1 MKKSALI
8 LWIVAGL
15 FFVCSVPLFL
25 QGNAGSGVCG
35 VVIAAAL
42 AFMGFRKNARAEEKK
57 EAKAPSA
64 HSTSAAPAQAQK
76 REQPPTAPAPSA
88 QEPATESKYEFL
100 KTKVAGVTFKNG
112 RKNRQ
117 TILRAMYFHDA
128 PFNKGDMDLELK
140 RYEYESKPAF
150 GVYVNGEQI
159 GNIPAEHTAFVEENL
174 SRCDGITHIEVYGG
188 GEGRS
193 YGAEI
198 TVRFRKE

>member
-1 MKKSALI
+1 MKKSALT

-25 QGNAGSGVCG
+25 QGNAGAGVCG
-35 VVIAAAL
+35 VVIAAVL
-42 AFMGFRKNARAEEKK
+42 AFMGFRKSKQPDRK
-57 EAKAPSA
+57 EPVKAPDA
-64 HSTSAAPAQAQK
+64 HSAS
-76 REQPPTAPAPSA
+76 TA
-88 QEPATESKYEFL
+88 ESKCEFL

-112 RKNRQ
+112 RKSRQ

-128 PFNKGDMDLELK
+128 PFDKGDMDLELR

-198 TVRFRKE
+198 TMRFRKE

>member
-1 MKKSALI
+1 MKKTALI
-8 LWIVAGL
+8 LWIAAGL

-25 QGNAGSGVCG
+25 QGNAGAGVCG
-35 VVIAAAL
+35 VIIAAVC
-42 AFMGFRKNARAEEKK
+42 AFMGFRKNTRPEEKE
-57 EAKAPSA
+57 EAKAS
-64 HSTSAAPAQAQK
+64 
-76 REQPPTAPAPSA
+76 APSA

-112 RKNRQ
+112 RKSRQ
-117 TILRAMYFHDA
+117 TTLRAMYFHDA
-128 PFNKGDMDLELK
+128 PFDKGDMDLELR

>member
-1 MKKSALI
+1 MKKSVLI

-25 QGNAGSGVCG
+25 QGNAGAGVCG
-35 VVIAAAL
+35 VAIAAAL
-42 AFMGFRKNARAEEKK
+42 AFMGFRKNARTEEKE

-64 HSTSAAPAQAQK
+64 YSTSAAPARAQK
-76 REQPPTAPAPSA
+76 KEQPPTASAPSA
-88 QEPATESKYEFL
+88 QEPASESKYEFL

-112 RKNRQ
+112 RKSRQ

-128 PFNKGDMDLELK
+128 PFNKGDMDLELR